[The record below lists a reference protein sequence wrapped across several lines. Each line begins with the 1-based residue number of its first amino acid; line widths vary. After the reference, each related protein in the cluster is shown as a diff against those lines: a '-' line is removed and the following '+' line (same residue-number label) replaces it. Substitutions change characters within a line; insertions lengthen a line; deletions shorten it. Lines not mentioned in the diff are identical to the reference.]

1 MSRERNI
8 IFFCIICLSICSQTG
23 VWNLYE
29 LWNVEI
35 NGKKLSA
42 YLRIYQNYFIT
53 YDLWLIN
60 WNIRTKYAQTKIISM
75 LQILCRIS
83 CGYAYYTATI
93 IIIINDLLSRKC
105 STFRLKFMKHVAV
118 TLTRFTTRQT
128 LMNETRILNVV
139 FSL

>member
-1 MSRERNI
+1 MSRGRNI
-8 IFFCIICLSICSQTG
+8 IFFCIICLSLCSQTG

-42 YLRIYQNYFIT
+42 YLRINQNYFIT

-60 WNIRTKYAQTKIISM
+60 WNIRTKYAQTKIIII

-83 CGYAYYTATI
+83 CGYATI
-93 IIIINDLLSRKC
+93 IIIISVLLSPKC
-105 STFRLKFMKHVAV
+105 STFRLKFMKHVAG
-118 TLTRFTTRQT
+118 TLTRFTTQQT